1 MNTRNSSNGKKQR
14 RETTQKRGSKKQGQ
28 KRNVLHGNLNY
39 HEQERIE
46 TRMTD

>member
-1 MNTRNSSNGKKQR
+1 MNTNNRKQKNR
-14 RETTQKRGSKKQGQ
+14 RQEEPKSQPSKKQKPGMSQ
-28 KRNVLHGNLNY
+28 DRHRY